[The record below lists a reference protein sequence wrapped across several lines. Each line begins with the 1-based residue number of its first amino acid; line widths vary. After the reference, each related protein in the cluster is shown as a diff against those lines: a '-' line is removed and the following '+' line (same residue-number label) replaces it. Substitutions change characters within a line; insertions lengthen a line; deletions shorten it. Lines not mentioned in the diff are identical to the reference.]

1 MENETL
7 RIEDYRNKINID
19 IPQKNPIT
27 NNELLNKNKKS
38 NKVII
43 KKDLRDNKNELL
55 KNVKSKY
62 IMKKIFS
69 F

>member
-27 NNELLNKNKKS
+27 NNELLNKNKK
-38 NKVII
+38 VI
-43 KKDLRDNKNELL
+43 KL
-55 KNVKSKY
+55 
-62 IMKKIFS
+62 
-69 F
+69 